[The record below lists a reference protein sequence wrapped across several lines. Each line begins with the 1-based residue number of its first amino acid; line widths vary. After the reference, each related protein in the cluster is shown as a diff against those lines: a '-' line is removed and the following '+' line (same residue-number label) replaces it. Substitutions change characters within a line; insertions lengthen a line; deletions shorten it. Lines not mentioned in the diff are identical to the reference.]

1 MPSEVAPEARELKI
15 AKQLIDPLVVDWNP
29 KAYKNT
35 YRERIEALIE
45 EKREGHAIV
54 FESERPKS
62 NVVDLMAALE
72 ASVAK
77 TTKERTGADAKP
89 AKVAVPKQ
97 VAKAEQQNFEGM
109 SKAELLARAA
119 ELQVKVQPK

>member
-72 ASVAK
+72 ASVARAG
-77 TTKERTGADAKP
+77 ESNRTAPGEAKNH
-89 AKVAVPKQ
+89 AAA
-97 VAKAEQQNFEGM
+97 AKATKSEQQTFEG
-109 SKAELLARAA
+109 
-119 ELQVKVQPK
+119 